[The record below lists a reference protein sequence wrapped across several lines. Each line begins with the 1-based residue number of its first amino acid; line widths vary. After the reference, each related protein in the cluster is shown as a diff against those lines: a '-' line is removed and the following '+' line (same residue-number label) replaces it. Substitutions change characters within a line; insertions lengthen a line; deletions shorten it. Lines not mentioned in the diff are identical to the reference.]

1 MDSSIEKRLI
11 GERRLRDMRLVL
23 DATAI
28 RSGMTISGQHEWF
41 ITPSV
46 VDELKKG
53 KTARD
58 LELLQDITMRVTQP
72 SGESVEKVREA
83 AEVTGDIS
91 RLSDTDMEVLA
102 LGLELEAIILTDD
115 YSIQNL
121 AKVLKI
127 DYQPGITPG
136 IKEVFHWTYRCRGC
150 GRIFNSEPENCPICG
165 SDIKTVR
172 KKGS

>member
-1 MDSSIEKRLI
+1 
-11 GERRLRDMRLVL
+11 MRLVL

-46 VDELKKG
+46 MDELKKG
-53 KTARD
+53 KTGKD
-58 LELLQDITMRVTQP
+58 LELLIDLSLKVACPTE
-72 SGESVEKVREA
+72 ESIEKVKRA

-91 RLSDTDMEVLA
+91 RLSNTDVDVLA
-102 LGLELEAIILTDD
+102 LALELGARILTDD

-121 AKVLKI
+121 ARVLKI
-127 DYQPGITPG
+127 EYQPGTTTG

-150 GRIFNSEPENCPICG
+150 GRTFDKEHENCPICG
-165 SDIKTVR
+165 SDIRVVR
-172 KKGS
+172 KK

>member
-1 MDSSIEKRLI
+1 
-11 GERRLRDMRLVL
+11 MRLVL

-46 VDELKKG
+46 KDELKKG
-53 KTARD
+53 KTGKD
-58 LELLQDITMRVTQP
+58 LELLIDLSLKVASPT
-72 SGESVEKVREA
+72 VECIGKVKRA

-91 RLSDTDMEVLA
+91 RLSNTDVDVLA
-102 LGLELEAIILTDD
+102 LALELGAMILTDD

-121 AKVLKI
+121 ASVLKI
-127 DYQPGITPG
+127 EYQSGTTTG

-150 GRIFNSEPENCPICG
+150 RRTFDSKEATCPICG
-165 SDIKTVR
+165 SDIRVVR
-172 KKGS
+172 KK

>member
-1 MDSSIEKRLI
+1 
-11 GERRLRDMRLVL
+11 MRLVL

-46 VDELKKG
+46 MDELKKG

-58 LELLQDITMRVTQP
+58 IELLLGISLRVIRPT
-72 SGESVEKVREA
+72 GENVEKVREA

-91 RLSDTDMEVLA
+91 RLSDTDVDVLA
-102 LGLELEAIILTDD
+102 LGLELGAMILTDD

-121 AKVLKI
+121 ARVLKI
-127 DYQPGITPG
+127 EYRSGITTG

-150 GRIFNSEPENCPICG
+150 GRTFDKEHDNCPICG
-165 SDIKTVR
+165 SDIKIVRR
-172 KKGS
+172 KKP